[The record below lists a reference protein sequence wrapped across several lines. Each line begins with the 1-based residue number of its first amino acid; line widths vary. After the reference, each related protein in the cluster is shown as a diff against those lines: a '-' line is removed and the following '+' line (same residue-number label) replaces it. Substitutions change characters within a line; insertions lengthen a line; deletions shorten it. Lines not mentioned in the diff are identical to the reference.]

1 MRGQDE
7 LLSGPVLLLGDFEIP
22 PCLKLEGVGHLGPSP
37 AAPAC

>member
-7 LLSGPVLLLGDFEIP
+7 ILSVPVLLSGDFLTQP
-22 PCLKLEGVGHLGPSP
+22 GMKLEGVGRLGLSP